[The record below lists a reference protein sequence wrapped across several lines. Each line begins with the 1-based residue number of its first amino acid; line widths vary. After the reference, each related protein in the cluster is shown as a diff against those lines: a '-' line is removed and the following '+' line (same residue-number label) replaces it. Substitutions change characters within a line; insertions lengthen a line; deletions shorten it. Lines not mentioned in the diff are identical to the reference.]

1 MSNRNPVDVLFF
13 LTTLASFFLFFDSAQ
28 ADPTAKI
35 AVDYARTHNLANDR
49 EWLLLLHDYPSI
61 AYGLIGRGFHSMV
74 DDPSFFLSKMGED
87 DAAAELDATIYAMYT
102 ENNESNNH
110 SRQSVA
116 STIES
121 DQWRDNHAQC
131 RFPARFAWLKEKIGP
146 EIFSPKEVNCP
157 AFNQWLNNISP
168 RKIILIFPAA
178 FLNNPASMFG
188 HTLIRI
194 ESDEI
199 DYKETILGYGASFAA
214 ETGTDGGLSFAYK
227 GLLGGY
233 HGVYSI
239 APYYHAIRQYSDLE
253 HRDIWEYTLDFTH
266 QQIARLVAHLWELQR
281 IYFDYYFFDEN
292 CALHLLGLLD
302 YGDPD
307 LHLSEKEPLWVI
319 PAEAVRTIVAAKKS
333 GGEPL
338 VRDILF
344 RPSRSTK
351 IHALQKEMDDKDEL
365 AAKAIAMGEPAPGYE
380 QLSPEAKAKV
390 LDLAIVYIEYL
401 NTSRKVPVEETKE
414 REHKL
419 LAERSRLPS
428 IAPPKIE
435 RPETRPEEG
444 HRPGRLSI
452 GAGLRGDRA
461 VGQFRLRPAHH
472 QNIDPQPGYVPGSE
486 VTFFDLA
493 FEQIEDAG
501 LVFDKFVPLR
511 IVSLAPH
518 ERFIRPW
525 SWEVATGI
533 ERRHGE
539 NDDPLVTFLS
549 AGFGPA
555 FRPLDGALIYLLAEP
570 TIELQRSYDDD
581 HRFGAGP
588 KAGVFLDLADPLRL
602 GLSASSDFGLTGDRE
617 GRYSFDAE
625 LRYAISPGDHP
636 VNSIR
641 SVLRKYHELDSDSA
655 EWMILLDS
663 YF

>member
-1 MSNRNPVDVLFF
+1 MLLFCAAG
-13 LTTLASFFLFFDSAQ
+13 LGLAVFSSTAQ
-28 ADPTAKI
+28 ADPAEEAI
-35 AVDYARTHNLANDR
+35 VAARELNLAQSRDWR
-49 EWLLLLHDYPSI
+49 LLMHDFPDIVLPDLLGDGYK
-61 AYGLIGRGFHSMV
+61 SML
-74 DDPSFFLSKMGED
+74 DDPNFFLSPAGRT
-87 DAAAELDATIYAMYT
+87 DAEAELEATIRAMFLPQQLDRSPLTVPYQ
-102 ENNESNNH
+102 EI
-110 SRQSVA
+110 A
-116 STIES
+116 
-121 DQWRDNHAQC
+121 DNTNLPPQPGDDHPQC
-131 RFPARFAWLKEKIGP
+131 RFPARYSWLRSVLKDKFLAQPVACPSFDEWLRNLD
-146 EIFSPKEVNCP
+146 PKR
-157 AFNQWLNNISP
+157 L
-168 RKIILIFPAA
+168 ILVFPAA
-178 FLNNPASMFG
+178 YLNSPASMFG
-188 HTLIRI
+188 HTLLRI
-194 ESDEI
+194 ESTE
-199 DYKETILGYGASFAA
+199 KGSTETILGHGASFAA
-214 ETGTDGGLSFAYK
+214 FTGDDGGIAFAFR
-227 GLLGGY
+227 GLFGGY
-233 HGVYSI
+233 IGAYSVS
-239 APYYHAIRQYSDLE
+239 PYYKEIRRYSDLE
-253 HRDIWEYTLDFTH
+253 HRDIWEYELNFT
-266 QQIARLVAHLWELQR
+266 QPQIDRIVRHLWELQTD
-281 IYFDYYFFDEN
+281 YFDYYFFDEN

-351 IHALQKEMDDKDEL
+351 IHALQKEMDDIDEL

-380 QLSPEAKAKV
+380 QLSPEAKAKI

-461 VGQFRLRPAHH
+461 VGHFRLRPAHH

-511 IVSLAPH
+511 IVSLAPR

-539 NDDPLVTFLS
+539 NDDPLVTFLA

-636 VNSIR
+636 VSSIR